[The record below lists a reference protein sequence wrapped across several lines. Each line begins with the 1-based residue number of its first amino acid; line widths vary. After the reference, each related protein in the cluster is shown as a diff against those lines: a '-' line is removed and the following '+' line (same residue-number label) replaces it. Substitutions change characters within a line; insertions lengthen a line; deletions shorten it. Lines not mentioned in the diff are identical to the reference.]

1 MSQTKARGAPAL
13 CLCRAVYR
21 STASENVTDQLN
33 ETALARP
40 PSVLCEVI
48 IERHA
53 AAAAA
58 ANQTGLADG
67 VIVSVRDL
75 DSIAQ

>member
-1 MSQTKARGAPAL
+1 MSQTMALSATAL
-13 CLCRAVYR
+13 CLCRAMYR

-53 AAAAA
+53 AAAAV
-58 ANQTGLADG
+58 NQVGLADA
-67 VIVSVRDL
+67 VIVSSVRP
-75 DSIAQ
+75 